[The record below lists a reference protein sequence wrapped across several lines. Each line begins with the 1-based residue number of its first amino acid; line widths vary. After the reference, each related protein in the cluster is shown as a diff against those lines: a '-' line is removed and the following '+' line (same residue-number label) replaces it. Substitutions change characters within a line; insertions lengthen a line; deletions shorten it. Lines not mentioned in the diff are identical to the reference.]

1 MAGFRE
7 FLTGE
12 VLTAANV
19 NSFLMN
25 QSVMVFADSAARD
38 TALGTAIAGGNALV
52 EGMLT
57 YNVDASALQVYDGT
71 DWTGVAPVAKEK
83 RIAAFTG
90 SGTWT
95 VPAGVTYAIAHML
108 GGGGSG
114 GTGST
119 GNAGG
124 SSSVAFAGGTVT
136 ALGGKRVYGPG
147 TINGGAS
154 AGPDNSGRGP
164 TWTVTLQGTNS
175 TQGAD
180 AQWIVAGDSVTPG
193 ASIAVT
199 VGAGG
204 ATGTVSSGTAA
215 GGSGYVYIE
224 YYEEV

>member
-1 MAGFRE
+1 MSDGRGKHLYTNHRGLAMSTLKTTFIQHPSAVSPSIE
-7 FLTGE
+7 LTPDGA
-12 VLTAANV
+12 L
-19 NSFLMN
+19 SF
-25 QSVMVFADSAARD
+25 
-38 TALGTAIAGGNALV
+38 
-52 EGMLT
+52 
-57 YNVDASALQVYDGT
+57 DASAIT
-71 DWTGVAPVAKEK
+71 TGKIDQARLPMKK
-83 RIAAFTG
+83 IAAFTG

-114 GTGST
+114 GVGAT
-119 GNAGG
+119 GNPGG

-147 TINGGAS
+147 VINGGAS

-164 TWTVTLQGTNS
+164 TFTVGVSGTNS
-175 TQGAD
+175 AQGAD

-224 YYEEV
+224 YYE